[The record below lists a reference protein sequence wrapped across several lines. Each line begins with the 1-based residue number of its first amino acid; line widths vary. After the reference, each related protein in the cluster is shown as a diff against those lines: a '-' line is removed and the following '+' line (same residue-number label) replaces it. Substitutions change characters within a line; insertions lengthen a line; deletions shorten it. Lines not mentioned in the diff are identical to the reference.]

1 VERRSPDRGDAT
13 GRIRCWNGEIDL
25 RSELPIIG
33 VLGAYRRGW
42 IVRDALAAVTI
53 CAVLVPQAL
62 AYGQLAGL
70 TPVAGLYAALAPLVL
85 YPLFASSRRLM
96 VGPESGLAIL
106 TALSLAP
113 LAAEGS
119 ARFAVLAAML
129 ALLTGALL
137 ILSGLV
143 RLGFLADFFSRPV
156 LLGFING
163 VAVIIIVS
171 QLPQLLGIK
180 VEADSTLGMLWDVL
194 THVGDA
200 QWRTIALGAILLI
213 VLALVQRFAPRFPG
227 ALAALVLGGG
237 AVALLGLASK
247 GVAIIGAVPAGLP
260 GFAVP
265 HVSLGDIGALVPV
278 AGGLA
283 FVGFAQ
289 SILTARV
296 FAERHGEAL
305 DANQELVALGV
316 GNIGAGLLR
325 GFPSSSSQ
333 SRTAVAET
341 AGMRTQLA
349 QIAAGLLIVGFL
361 LWLTGVLHD
370 VPKVALAAIIVS
382 ASVGLF
388 DLRAVR
394 RLYGQDRF
402 EFGVAVGTLAAVVA
416 LGILVGILTAVFLS
430 LALLIARISRPRDA
444 VLGAADHGGGFEEVT
459 TGGDLE
465 AAPGV
470 VVYRFDAPLF
480 FANADYFV
488 DQAIQVFEEAGSG
501 RFVLDFE
508 AVTLV
513 DVTAA
518 RALKRLLS
526 DVASRDAELCVARA
540 SRAVFH
546 QMDEAGL
553 VKAIGKARF
562 YPSVRAA
569 VRGDGLRSRRSRPP
583 PTGDAG

>member
-1 VERRSPDRGDAT
+1 MCRT
-13 GRIRCWNGEIDL
+13 GVRCSNTGIDL
-25 RSELPIIG
+25 GSQLPIVG
-33 VLGAYRRGW
+33 VLRGYRRGW
-42 IVRDALAAVTI
+42 IVRDLLAAVTI

-70 TPVAGLYAALAPLVL
+70 SPVTGLYAALCPLVL

-156 LLGFING
+156 LLGFMNG

-171 QLPQLLGIK
+171 QLPQLLGIQ
-180 VEADSTLGMLWDVL
+180 VEADSTLGTLWSVL
-194 THVGDA
+194 THIGDA
-200 QWRTIALGAILLI
+200 QWRTVALGAILLV
-213 VLALVQRFAPRFPG
+213 VLAVLRRFAPRFPG
-227 ALAALVLGGG
+227 ALAALVLGG
-237 AVALLGLASK
+237 ALVALLGLASK
-247 GVAIIGAVPAGLP
+247 GVAIIGAVPGGLP

-265 HVSLGDIGALVPV
+265 RVSLGDIGALVPV

-289 SILTARV
+289 SILTARA

-305 DANQELVALGV
+305 DANRELVALGV
-316 GNIGAGLLR
+316 GNIGAGLVH

-333 SRTAVAET
+333 SRTAVADT

-349 QIAAGLLIVGFL
+349 QIAAGLLVVAFL

-370 VPKVALAAIIVS
+370 VPKVALAAIVIS

-388 DLRAVR
+388 DVRAMT

-402 EFGVAVGTLAAVVA
+402 EFGVAAGTFAAVVV
-416 LGILVGILTAVFLS
+416 LGILVGILSAVFLS
-430 LALLIARISRPRDA
+430 LALLIMRISRPRDA
-444 VLGAADHGGGFEEVT
+444 VLGVVDGDDDGGFREVT
-459 TGGDLE
+459 KGGDLE

-488 DQAIQVFEEAGSG
+488 DQAVEVFDRSEPK

-518 RALKRLLS
+518 RALKRLLR
-526 DVASRDAELCVARA
+526 DVQSRGAELCIARA
-540 SRAVFH
+540 SRAVHH
-546 QMDEAGL
+546 QLGEAG
-553 VKAIGKARF
+553 VVEAIGNARF
-562 YPSVRAA
+562 YASVRSA
-569 VRGDGLRSRRSRPP
+569 VQGDRPRSRRSRQPP
-583 PTGDAG
+583 AGDAN

>member
-1 VERRSPDRGDAT
+1 M
-13 GRIRCWNGEIDL
+13 RCLNWEIDL
-25 RSELPIIG
+25 RSELPIVG

-42 IVRDALAAVTI
+42 VVRDVLAAVTI

-70 TPVAGLYAALAPLVL
+70 SPVNGLYAALAPLVL

-137 ILSGLV
+137 IVSGVV

-171 QLPQLLGIK
+171 QLPQLLGIT
-180 VEADSTLGMLWDVL
+180 VEADSTLGTLWRVI
-194 THVGDA
+194 THIGDA
-200 QWRTIALGAILLI
+200 QWRTIVLGVFLLV
-213 VLALVQRFAPRFPG
+213 VLSVLRRFAPRFPG

-237 AVALLGLASK
+237 AVALLELASK

-260 GFAVP
+260 GFSVP
-265 HVSLGDIGALVPV
+265 KVSLGDIGALVPL

-289 SILTARV
+289 SILTARA
-296 FAERHGEAL
+296 FAERHGEML

-349 QIAAGLLIVGFL
+349 QVGAGLLVVGFL

-370 VPKVALAAIIVS
+370 VPKVALAAIVVS
-382 ASVGLF
+382 ATVGLF
-388 DLRAVR
+388 DVPAMT
-394 RLYGQDRF
+394 RLYRQDRF
-402 EFGVAVGTLAAVVA
+402 EFGVAIGTFAAVVA

-430 LALLIARISRPRDA
+430 LALLIARISRPSDA
-444 VLGAADHGGGFEEVT
+444 VLGAADGGGGFQELATRER
-459 TGGDLE
+459 LE

-488 DQAIQVFEEAGSG
+488 DQAIKVFDDAGSA

-526 DVASRDAELCVARA
+526 DVKSRDAELSVARA

-546 QMDEAGL
+546 QLSEAGL
-553 VKAIGKARF
+553 VEAIGNARF

-569 VRGDGLRSRRSRPP
+569 VRGDAVRNRRSRRPP
-583 PTGDAG
+583 AGDAD